1 MNKVI
6 NVVLGFVGGIILT
19 GVIGWTMMPGM
30 MLNEKVSP
38 YEMEKTVT
46 MIKENALAKGWVVP
60 SIAPLHKSVKKH
72 GGGDVLPVMLV
83 NLCQANHA
91 AKMLG
96 NDDARKVSVFMPCT
110 ISVYTKSDGKT
121 YMSSMNAGLLGNMF
135 GGIVAEVMADVS
147 ADQQSFISF
156 AK

>member
-6 NVVLGFVGGIILT
+6 NIVLGFVGGIILT
-19 GVIGWTMMPGM
+19 GVIGWTMMPSM
-30 MLNEKVSP
+30 MLHETESP
-38 YEMEKTVT
+38 YGMEKTVAT
-46 MIKENALAKGWVVP
+46 ISENALAKGWVVP
-60 SIAPLHKSVKKH
+60 SVSPLHKSVKKH

-91 AKMLG
+91 ARMLG
-96 NDDARKVSVFMPCT
+96 DDSARKVSVFMPCT
-110 ISVYTKSDGKT
+110 ISVYKKADGKT

-135 GGIVAEVMADVS
+135 GGIVAEVMAEV
-147 ADQQSFISF
+147 AVDQQSFISF